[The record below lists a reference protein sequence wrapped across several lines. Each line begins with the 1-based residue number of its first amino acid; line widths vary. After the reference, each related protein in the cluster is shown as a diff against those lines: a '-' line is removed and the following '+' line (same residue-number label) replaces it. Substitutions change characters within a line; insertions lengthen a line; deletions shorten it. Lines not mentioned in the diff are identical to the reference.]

1 MRMKTNKLGELLK
14 AARFAIVGLAATLI
28 HLGVA
33 QGALAAGLATVFW
46 ANTLGFIVAF
56 VAGFLGHQYFTFNQ
70 TAPFWQAF
78 RRYGVIAV
86 GGFIVN
92 NVVLFGLVQGN
103 ILSEA
108 VALAIAI
115 TIVPVGTFLASRFWG
130 FKEAPTSAS

>member
-1 MRMKTNKLGELLK
+1 MKRSSIAELLK
-14 AARFAIVGLAATLI
+14 AARFAIVGVVATLV
-28 HLGVA
+28 HLAVA
-33 QGALAAGLATVFW
+33 QGALATGLASVFW
-46 ANTLGFIVAF
+46 SNALGFVVAF

-70 TAPFWQAF
+70 SSPFWQSF

-86 GGFIVN
+86 AGFTVN
-92 NVVLFGLVQGN
+92 NVVLFGLVRGN

-130 FKEAPTSAS
+130 FKEDKQALAE

>member
-1 MRMKTNKLGELLK
+1 MKTNKLGELLK
-14 AARFAIVGLAATLI
+14 AARFAIVGAVATLV

-33 QGALAAGLATVFW
+33 QGVLAAGIATVFW
-46 ANTLGFIVAF
+46 SNALGFGVAF
-56 VAGFLGHQYFTFNQ
+56 LAGFLGHHYFTFTQ

-86 GGFIVN
+86 AGFIVN
-92 NVVLFGLVQGN
+92 NVVLFGLVQSGVLN
-103 ILSEA
+103 EA

-130 FKEAPTSAS
+130 FKEGGEALQ